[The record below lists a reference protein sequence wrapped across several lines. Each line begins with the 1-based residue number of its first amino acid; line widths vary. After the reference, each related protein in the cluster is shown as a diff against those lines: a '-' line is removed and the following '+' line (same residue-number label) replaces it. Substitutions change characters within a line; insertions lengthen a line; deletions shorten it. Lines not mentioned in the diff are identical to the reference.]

1 MYEYKYVTLEG
12 KSGFAL
18 LRLEE
23 HRACIDHYPARG
35 WRYVGYV
42 PVKIDGHGVPIA
54 IDLIFERE
62 A

>member
-12 KSGFAL
+12 KSGFFHECF
-18 LRLEE
+18 EE
-23 HRACIDHYPARG
+23 HRACIDHYAAKG

-42 PVKIDGHGVPIA
+42 PVKNNYHGVPVA

-62 A
+62 V

>member
-1 MYEYKYVTLEG
+1 MYKYVTLQG

-18 LRLEE
+18 LRFEE
-23 HRACIDHYPARG
+23 HRACIDRYAAQG

-42 PVKIDGHGVPIA
+42 PVKNNYHGVPVA

-62 A
+62 V